1 MLFNSPEFI
10 FLFLPCAFALHF
22 LLARSSIAAAAVGTT
37 IASLLFYAWW
47 NPPFVV
53 LPVASI
59 AANFWLANRIAVAE
73 TNHARTWLIVGIC
86 VNVLALCHY
95 KYADFLLS
103 IVDGRHP
110 APHNV
115 PLALSFTTFVQVA
128 FLVYTY
134 RRRTLPALSSYA
146 LFVSFFPH
154 LIAGPI
160 VRWENLGRQL
170 DDKERYRPD
179 WDNIALGLTIFVL
192 GLVKKILLA
201 DPLARF
207 VAIVFDA
214 AARGEPLTAAAG
226 WGGGILFAAQIYFD
240 FSGYSD
246 MAIGLGL
253 LFNYRL
259 PINFAAPLRAMNM
272 FDLWRRWHIT
282 LSQLARDLVYIPLS
296 RGRDSTLI
304 RSFNLMLTMTLI
316 GVWHGAGWTF
326 VVWGAYNGLL
336 LLINQFWRWLH
347 GRVGRGTAT
356 GRLVGWALTFAAFAV
371 GAVFFRAPDIGSAW
385 HVVQAMAGFGHAAPE
400 VSVLDGWAIR
410 NDYVGADFAATW
422 FGKYWSLGATV
433 AAVVAVVIITLVP
446 DTLELTGYKEGE
458 PATKWRRNIGFLVW
472 RPSPVTL
479 ALAGAA
485 FAIVLFRIGRVQD
498 FLYYQF

>member
-10 FLFLPCAFALHF
+10 FLFLPAAVALHF
-22 LLARSSIAAAAVGTT
+22 ALARWSITAAAVGTT
-37 IASLLFYAWW
+37 ISSLLFYAWW

-59 AANFWLANRIAVAE
+59 AANYWLAKRIVA
-73 TNHARTWLIVGIC
+73 TDKTVARRWVIAGIC
-86 VNVLALCHY
+86 ANVLVLCWY

-103 IVDGRHP
+103 IVDGHRP
-110 APHNV
+110 APPNV
-115 PLALSFTTFVQVA
+115 PLALSFTTFVQIA

-134 RRRTLPALSSYA
+134 RRRTLPALSRYS

-154 LIAGPI
+154 LISGPI

-170 DDKERYRPD
+170 DDKVRYRPD

-192 GLVKKILLA
+192 GLVKKIVLA

-207 VAIVFDA
+207 VAAVFDA
-214 AARGEPLTAAAG
+214 AAHGEPLTAAAA
-226 WGGGILFAAQIYFD
+226 WGCCTLFAAQVYFD

-246 MAIGLGL
+246 MAVGLGL

-259 PINFAAPLRAMNM
+259 PINFAAPLRSVNI

-296 RGRDSTLI
+296 RGRDSALI
-304 RSFNLMLTMTLI
+304 KSFNLILTMTLI
-316 GVWHGAGWTF
+316 GIWHGAGWPF
-326 VVWGAYNGLL
+326 VVWGAFNGILL
-336 LLINQFWRWLH
+336 VINQFWRWLH
-347 GRVGRGTAT
+347 GRIGRGTPV
-356 GRLVGWALTFAAFAV
+356 GRFLGWVLTFSSFVV
-371 GAVFFRAPDIGSAW
+371 GMAFFRAADLDASW
-385 HVVQAMAGFGHAAPE
+385 RLLQAMAGFGHAAPE
-400 VSVLDGWAIR
+400 VSAFDGWAIR
-410 NDYVGADFAATW
+410 NDYVSPEFAADW
-422 FGKYWSLGATV
+422 FGKYWSLGATLAALCAV
-433 AAVVAVVIITLVP
+433 AIVTLVP

-458 PATKWRRNIGFLVW
+458 PATKWRRDVGILAW
-472 RPSPVTL
+472 RPSAVAL

-485 FAIVLFRIGRVQD
+485 FAVVFFRIGHVQD

>member
-10 FLFLPCAFALHF
+10 FLFLPAAFALHF
-22 LLARSSIAAAAVGTT
+22 ALARRSITAAAVGTT
-37 IASLLFYAWW
+37 VSSLLFYAWW
-47 NPPFVV
+47 SPPFVI
-53 LPVASI
+53 LPVGSI
-59 AANFWLANRIAVAE
+59 AVNFWLARRIVAAE
-73 TNHARTWLIVGIC
+73 KAAAQPWLVAGIC
-86 VNVLALCHY
+86 ANVLVLCYY

-103 IVDGRHP
+103 IIDGHRP
-110 APHNV
+110 ALPNV
-115 PLALSFTTFVQVA
+115 PLALSFTTFVQIA

-134 RRRTLPALSSYA
+134 RRRTVPALSRYA

-170 DDKERYRPD
+170 DDKECYRID

-201 DPLARF
+201 DPLAHF
-207 VAIVFDA
+207 VAVVFDA
-214 AARGEPLTAAAG
+214 AAHGEPLTAAAG
-226 WGGGILFAAQIYFD
+226 WGGGVLFSAQIFFD

-259 PINFAAPLRAMNM
+259 PINFAAPLRAVNM

-282 LSQLARDLVYIPLS
+282 LSQLARDMVYIPLS

-316 GVWHGAGWTF
+316 GLWHGAGWTF
-326 VVWGAYNGLL
+326 VVWGAFNGML

-347 GRVGRGTAT
+347 GRVGRGTPL
-356 GRLVGWALTFAAFAV
+356 GRLCGWALTFAGFAV
-371 GAVFFRAPDIGSAW
+371 GAVFFRAPDVASAW
-385 HVVQAMAGFGHAAPE
+385 HIIQAMAGLGHAPPE
-400 VSVLDGWAIR
+400 VSAFDSWAIR
-410 NDYVGADFAATW
+410 NDYVSPEFAAVW
-422 FGKYWSLGATV
+422 FGKYWSLAQTV
-433 AAVVAVVIITLVP
+433 AALAAVVVITLVP

-458 PATKWRRNIGFLVW
+458 PATKWRRNIPCLVW

-485 FAIVLFRIGRVQD
+485 FAVIFFRIGQVQD